1 MHLTGYEADWEGLLA
16 SLQQKSDGALLIVRN
31 EKGLLSY
38 QAFLQDLWGQLEKGC
53 APESLQKWLQIR
65 NLAQTGQMIAAAAL
79 ERKESRGSHYR
90 ADYPDLDP
98 SLGQMLLIQKKDGQE
113 TSCHWASAG

>member
-1 MHLTGYEADWEGLLA
+1 
-16 SLQQKSDGALLIVRN
+16 
-31 EKGLLSY
+31 
-38 QAFLQDLWGQLEKGC
+38 
-53 APESLQKWLQIR
+53 
-65 NLAQTGQMIAAAAL
+65 MIAAAAL